1 MSSSLIRIDMRGVI
15 RALAL
20 VLFSAAAAC
29 GPSSG
34 ATPDGGG
41 GGGGDGGG
49 SCVEGTNQCTAQ
61 NFQTCQNGQWV
72 TSESCT
78 PPSFCNATSG
88 CIECFP
94 NTNYCDG
101 NDVYMCNADG
111 TKGGLVEQ
119 CTDGKQCGDGV
130 CRDLCAD
137 AAANNSYIG
146 CEYWAVDLDNA
157 VEVLAPYD
165 AITCPLLYGGTQVK
179 NVKVCANGAG
189 TLQGLCDPRDT
200 CTSGGYTCQTM
211 DICGLDAQHS
221 PFAVVVSNPQTFDVS
236 VTISNGAGTT
246 STVSVPAG
254 QVSKIFPQMS
264 GFADQLTDET
274 EQASKAYKIASTAP
288 IVAYQF
294 NPLDNANVFSND
306 GSLLIPRTTFDKKYY
321 GLTWPT
327 LNRRNVAAGGTPKN
341 DYNGYVVVV
350 AWQDDTQIRV
360 TPKGNIRQGETMDA
374 IPAGTPTDFTLN
386 AFDVLELEADNTT
399 AAPEQDL
406 TGTLIEGLN
415 DKSFGVFGGHEAI
428 VIQNTATS
436 CCADHIEEMM
446 FPASTWGKDYAVA
459 RSQSRGK
466 GEPDV
471 LRVLAQEDGTTIS
484 FNPAPSAGSCPT
496 LNAGD
501 FCEVR
506 IQGDTEVSGDKPI
519 LVGHYLMSVI
529 VAAGDLGD
537 PALALAVPT
546 EQFRESYTFLVP
558 SEYAQ
563 QYVSVV
569 AGAGTSVQLDSGDVT
584 SQLATFGS
592 GAFKAAR
599 ISVQPGQ
606 HKVTCPGGCGI
617 EVYGYDDAV
626 SYLFAGGLDLKTIV
640 VN

>member
-1 MSSSLIRIDMRGVI
+1 MSSSFVLTGMRGAI

-20 VLFSAAAAC
+20 ALLLPVVAC

-34 ATPDGGG
+34 AKPDGGG

-49 SCVEGTNQCTAQ
+49 SCTDGTNQCSAQ
-61 NFQTCQNGQWV
+61 NWQTCQNGQWV
-72 TSESCT
+72 DTASCT
-78 PPSFCNATSG
+78 PPAFCNATSG

-94 NTNYCDG
+94 DTTYCDG

-119 CTDGKQCGDGV
+119 CTDGKQCGDGQ

-146 CEYWAVDLDNA
+146 CEYWAVNLDNA
-157 VEVLAPYD
+157 VEVIAPYD
-165 AITCPLLYGGTQVK
+165 LLCSVFYGGVQVK
-179 NVKVCANGAG
+179 NVKVCSDGNGA
-189 TLQGLCDPRDT
+189 LEGLCDPRDT
-200 CTSGGYTCQTM
+200 CTSGGFTCKTM
-211 DICGLDAQHS
+211 DVCGLDAEHS
-221 PFAVVVSNPQTFDVS
+221 PFAVVVSNPQTFDVN
-236 VTISNGAGTT
+236 VTISNGGGTT
-246 STVSVPAG
+246 SKVTVPAG

-264 GFADQLTDET
+264 GFADQSADET
-274 EQASKAYKIASTAP
+274 EQAAKAYKITSTAP

-327 LNRRNVAAGGTPKN
+327 LNRRDSTTPRQ
-341 DYNGYVVVV
+341 DYNGYITVV

-360 TPKGNIRQGETMDA
+360 TPTGNIRQGETMDA

-386 AFDVLELEADNTT
+386 AFDVLNLEADNTT

-406 TGTLIEGLN
+406 SGTVVEATN
-415 DKSFGVFGGHEAI
+415 DKSFGVFAGHEAI
-428 VIQNTATS
+428 VISYAAGNGY
-436 CCADHIEEMM
+436 ADHIEEMM
-446 FPASTWGKDYAVA
+446 FPASTWGKTYAVA
-459 RSQSRGK
+459 RSKSRK

-471 LRVLAQEDGTTIS
+471 IRVMAQEDGTNVT
-484 FNPAPSAGSCPT
+484 FNPAPASGSCPA
-496 LNAGD
+496 LDNGG

-506 IQGDTEVSGDKPI
+506 IQGDTEISADKPI
-519 LVGHYLMSVI
+519 LIGHYLMSVI
-529 VAAGDLGD
+529 DTTTQDGTGD

-569 AGAGTSVQLDSGDVT
+569 AGATTTVQLDTGDVT

-592 GAFKAAR
+592 GSYRAAR
-599 ISVQPGQ
+599 ISLQPGQ
-606 HKVTCPGGCGI
+606 HQISCPGGCGI
-617 EVYGYDDAV
+617 EVYGYDAAV